1 MRSCSS
7 LYQRIAVLK
16 KLTADKKLLTEKR
29 SGDNIQKFAA
39 ENSRRG
45 GRANDPSEESG
56 EWKEKRTKR
65 RKKDID
71 KAETAC

>member
-29 SGDNIQKFAA
+29 SGDNIQKFVA

-45 GRANDPSEESG
+45 GRANDRRKSPANGKKNERRE
-56 EWKEKRTKR
+56 EKRY
-65 RKKDID
+65 
-71 KAETAC
+71 

>member
-29 SGDNIQKFAA
+29 SSDNIQKFAA

-45 GRANDPSEESG
+45 GRANDRRKSPVNGKKNERRE
-56 EWKEKRTKR
+56 EKRY
-65 RKKDID
+65 
-71 KAETAC
+71 